1 MKLERVILRLH
12 VKPEEKEQYEDYKR
26 IFFSLLGIDIDELLI
41 KKKVKIEQLKKLQ
54 DTKLDFSETTA
65 ISFEERK
72 IIVLEGTL
80 KKQKLTELMLK
91 KIVEK
96 LNDEDRKILYLT
108 ADTRIDEDNRL
119 YIRLDKEALKENN
132 YILTDTGDCFRMS
145 FQITTYPKNRE
156 TAIKDFLEFVE

>member
-1 MKLERVILRLH
+1 MKLERVILRVH
-12 VKPEEKEQYEDYKR
+12 IKPEEKEQYDEYKR
-26 IFFSLLGIDIDELLI
+26 VFFSLLGVDLDEILL
-41 KKKVKIEQLKKLQ
+41 KKKLPIEHLKKLQ

-65 ISFEERK
+65 LSFEERK

-80 KKQKLTELMLK
+80 KKQKQTELMLK
-91 KIVEK
+91 KIVER
-96 LNDEDRKILYLT
+96 LNEEDRKMLYLT

-119 YIRLDKEALKENN
+119 YIRLDKVALKEDK

-156 TAIKDFLEFVE
+156 SAIKDFLEFVQ

>member
-1 MKLERVILRLH
+1 MKLERVMLRLH

-26 IFFSLLGIDIDELLI
+26 IFFSLLDIDIDELLV
-41 KKKVKIEQLKKLQ
+41 KKKLKMEQLKKLQ

-91 KIVEK
+91 KIIEK
-96 LNDEDRKILYLT
+96 INEEDKKILYLT

-119 YIRLDKEALKENN
+119 YIRLDKEALKDNN
-132 YILTDTGDCFRMS
+132 YILTDIGDCFRMS
-145 FQITTYPKNRE
+145 FQIMTYPKNRE
-156 TAIKDFLEFVE
+156 TAIKDFLEFIE